1 VIVCRAVANKRDI
14 REAARLMLELYGR
27 DAAAAEAARMV
38 DMTRNR
44 PDREEALLWYRI
56 KRAIERSAGRATN
69 ERG

>member
-1 VIVCRAVANKRDI
+1 
-14 REAARLMLELYGR
+14 MLELYGR

-56 KRAIERSAGRATN
+56 KRAIERSAGRAN
-69 ERG
+69 NKRG